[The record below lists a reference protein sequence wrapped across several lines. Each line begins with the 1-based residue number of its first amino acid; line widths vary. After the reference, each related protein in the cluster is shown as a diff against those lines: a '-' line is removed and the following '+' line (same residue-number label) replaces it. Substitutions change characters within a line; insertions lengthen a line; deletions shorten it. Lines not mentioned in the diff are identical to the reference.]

1 MKREDIKKF
10 FPDATEEQLKGLL
23 DINTADIGKAKG
35 ELEAVKADL
44 EKANGTLKEYETT
57 IADMKKSA
65 EGNEDF
71 KKKFEELEQ
80 RIADEKAE
88 AEKKAKE
95 EAEEA
100 EYSNRFKTV
109 VGEQKWRDALTEKAV
124 YAEFKTAL
132 QDETNKGKGD
142 KDILAALTQD
152 KEYFAKDPARVPAF
166 SRGTG
171 FAGGEVDDAAERQWA
186 YPPRRT
192 KENRKENETWRTAL
206 HFSKNTLTCWTR
218 SIRMRP
224 LPLRWTAI

>member
-1 MKREDIKKF
+1 MKREDIKKI

-35 ELEAVKADL
+35 ELETVRADL

-88 AEKKAKE
+88 AERKAKE

-109 VGEQKWRDALTEKAV
+109 VGEQKWRDELTEKAV

-132 QDETNKGKGD
+132 QDEANKGKGD

-171 FAGGEVDDAAERQWA
+171 FAGGEVDDAAVRA
-186 YPPRRT
+186 AMGLSP
-192 KENRKENETWRTAL
+192 KKD
-206 HFSKNTLTCWTR
+206 
-218 SIRMRP
+218 
-224 LPLRWTAI
+224 

>member
-35 ELEAVKADL
+35 ELETVRADL
-44 EKANGTLKEYETT
+44 EKANGTLNEYETT
-57 IADMKKSA
+57 IADLKKSA

-71 KKKFEELEQ
+71 KKKFEDLEQ
-80 RIADEKAE
+80 RIADEKAA

-95 EAEEA
+95 EEEEA

-132 QDETNKGKGD
+132 QDEANKGKGD

-171 FAGGEVDDAAERQWA
+171 FAGGEVDDAAVRA
-186 YPPRRT
+186 AMGLSP
-192 KENRKENETWRTAL
+192 KKD
-206 HFSKNTLTCWTR
+206 
-218 SIRMRP
+218 
-224 LPLRWTAI
+224 

>member
-1 MKREDIKKF
+1 MKREDIKKI

-23 DINTADIGKAKG
+23 DINTADIGRAKG
-35 ELEAVKADL
+35 ELETVKADL
-44 EKANGTLKEYETT
+44 EKANGTLREYETT

-71 KKKFEELEQ
+71 KKKFEDLEQ
-80 RIADEKAE
+80 RIADEKAA

-95 EAEEA
+95 EEEEA

-132 QDETNKGKGD
+132 QDEANKGKGD

-171 FAGGEVDDAAERQWA
+171 FAGGEVDDAAVRA
-186 YPPRRT
+186 AMGLSP
-192 KENRKENETWRTAL
+192 KKD
-206 HFSKNTLTCWTR
+206 
-218 SIRMRP
+218 
-224 LPLRWTAI
+224 

>member
-23 DINTADIGKAKG
+23 DINTADIGRAKG
-35 ELEAVKADL
+35 ELETVKADL

-100 EYSNRFKTV
+100 EYSDRFKTV

-171 FAGGEVDDAAERQWA
+171 FAGGEVDDAAVRA
-186 YPPRRT
+186 AMGLSP
-192 KENRKENETWRTAL
+192 KKD
-206 HFSKNTLTCWTR
+206 
-218 SIRMRP
+218 
-224 LPLRWTAI
+224 

>member
-1 MKREDIKKF
+1 MKREDIKKI

-80 RIADEKAE
+80 RIADEKAA
-88 AEKKAKE
+88 AERKAKE
-95 EAEEA
+95 EVEEA

-171 FAGGEVDDAAERQWA
+171 FAGGEVDDAAVRA
-186 YPPRRT
+186 AMGLSP
-192 KENRKENETWRTAL
+192 KKD
-206 HFSKNTLTCWTR
+206 
-218 SIRMRP
+218 
-224 LPLRWTAI
+224 

>member
-35 ELEAVKADL
+35 EFEAVKTDL

-57 IADMKKSA
+57 IADLKKSA

-71 KKKFEELEQ
+71 KKKFEDLEQ

-171 FAGGEVDDAAERQWA
+171 FAGGEVDDAAVRA
-186 YPPRRT
+186 AMGLSP
-192 KENRKENETWRTAL
+192 KKD
-206 HFSKNTLTCWTR
+206 
-218 SIRMRP
+218 
-224 LPLRWTAI
+224 

>member
-71 KKKFEELEQ
+71 KKKFEDLEQ

-88 AEKKAKE
+88 AERKAKE

-132 QDETNKGKGD
+132 QDEANKGKGD
-142 KDILAALTQD
+142 KDVLAALTQD

-171 FAGGEVDDAAERQWA
+171 FAGGEVDDAAVRA
-186 YPPRRT
+186 AMGLSP
-192 KENRKENETWRTAL
+192 KKD
-206 HFSKNTLTCWTR
+206 
-218 SIRMRP
+218 
-224 LPLRWTAI
+224 

>member
-1 MKREDIKKF
+1 MKREDIKKI

-44 EKANGTLKEYETT
+44 EKANSTLKEYETT

-71 KKKFEELEQ
+71 KKKFEDLEQ

-88 AEKKAKE
+88 AERKAKE

-100 EYSNRFKTV
+100 EYSSRFKTV

-132 QDETNKGKGD
+132 QDEANKGKGD

-171 FAGGEVDDAAERQWA
+171 FAGGEVDDAAVRA
-186 YPPRRT
+186 AMGLSP
-192 KENRKENETWRTAL
+192 KKD
-206 HFSKNTLTCWTR
+206 
-218 SIRMRP
+218 
-224 LPLRWTAI
+224 

>member
-1 MKREDIKKF
+1 MKREDIKKI

-71 KKKFEELEQ
+71 KKKFENLEQ

-132 QDETNKGKGD
+132 QDEANKGKGD

-171 FAGGEVDDAAERQWA
+171 FAGGEVDDAAVRA
-186 YPPRRT
+186 AMGLSP
-192 KENRKENETWRTAL
+192 KKD
-206 HFSKNTLTCWTR
+206 
-218 SIRMRP
+218 
-224 LPLRWTAI
+224 

>member
-35 ELEAVKADL
+35 EFEAVKTDL
-44 EKANGTLKEYETT
+44 EKANGTLNEYETT
-57 IADMKKSA
+57 IADLKKSA

-71 KKKFEELEQ
+71 KKKFEDLEQ

-100 EYSNRFKTV
+100 EYANRFKTV
-109 VGEQKWRDALTEKAV
+109 VGEQKWRDELTEKAV

-132 QDETNKGKGD
+132 QDEANKGKGD

-171 FAGGEVDDAAERQWA
+171 FAGGEVDDAAVRA
-186 YPPRRT
+186 AMGLSP
-192 KENRKENETWRTAL
+192 KKD
-206 HFSKNTLTCWTR
+206 
-218 SIRMRP
+218 
-224 LPLRWTAI
+224 

>member
-1 MKREDIKKF
+1 MKREDIKKI

-44 EKANGTLKEYETT
+44 EKANGTLREYETT
-57 IADMKKSA
+57 IADLKKSA

-109 VGEQKWRDALTEKAV
+109 VGEQKWRDELTEKAV

-132 QDETNKGKGD
+132 QDEANKGKGD

-171 FAGGEVDDAAERQWA
+171 FAGGEVDDAAVRA
-186 YPPRRT
+186 AMGLSP
-192 KENRKENETWRTAL
+192 KKD
-206 HFSKNTLTCWTR
+206 
-218 SIRMRP
+218 
-224 LPLRWTAI
+224 

>member
-1 MKREDIKKF
+1 MKREDIKKI

-23 DINTADIGKAKG
+23 DINTADIGRAKG
-35 ELEAVKADL
+35 ELETVKADL

-109 VGEQKWRDALTEKAV
+109 VGEKKGQDELTEKAV

-132 QDETNKGKGD
+132 QDEANKGKGD
-142 KDILAALTQD
+142 KDILETLT
-152 KEYFAKDPARVPAF
+152 KDRNYWENPNQPANMAGM
-166 SRGTG
+166 GTNVNTNG
-171 FAGGEVDDAAERQWA
+171 ANPFNFHFAGVRAKE
-186 YPPRRT
+186 T
-192 KENRKENETWRTAL
+192 K
-206 HFSKNTLTCWTR
+206 
-218 SIRMRP
+218 
-224 LPLRWTAI
+224 

>member
-1 MKREDIKKF
+1 MKREDIKKI
-10 FPDATEEQLKGLL
+10 FPDATEEQLMGLL
-23 DINTADIGKAKG
+23 VIYSADLGKAKG
-35 ELEAVKADL
+35 ELETVKADL

-57 IADMKKSA
+57 IADLKKSA
-65 EGNEDF
+65 ECNEDF
-71 KKKFEELEQ
+71 KKKFEDLEQ

-109 VGEQKWRDALTEKAV
+109 VGEQKWRDELTEKAV

-132 QDETNKGKGD
+132 QDEANKGKGD

-171 FAGGEVDDAAERQWA
+171 FAGGEVDDAAVRA
-186 YPPRRT
+186 AMGLSP
-192 KENRKENETWRTAL
+192 KKD
-206 HFSKNTLTCWTR
+206 
-218 SIRMRP
+218 
-224 LPLRWTAI
+224 

>member
-1 MKREDIKKF
+1 MKREDIKKI

-35 ELEAVKADL
+35 ELETVRADL

-57 IADMKKSA
+57 IADLKKSA

-71 KKKFEELEQ
+71 KKKFEDLEQ

-171 FAGGEVDDAAERQWA
+171 FAGGEVDDAAVRA
-186 YPPRRT
+186 AMGLSP
-192 KENRKENETWRTAL
+192 KKD
-206 HFSKNTLTCWTR
+206 
-218 SIRMRP
+218 
-224 LPLRWTAI
+224 

>member
-1 MKREDIKKF
+1 MKREDIKKI

-80 RIADEKAE
+80 RIADEKAA
-88 AEKKAKE
+88 AERKAKE

-109 VGEQKWRDALTEKAV
+109 VGEQKWRDELTEKAV

-132 QDETNKGKGD
+132 QDEANKGKGD

-171 FAGGEVDDAAERQWA
+171 FAGGEVDDAAVRA
-186 YPPRRT
+186 AMGLSP
-192 KENRKENETWRTAL
+192 KKD
-206 HFSKNTLTCWTR
+206 
-218 SIRMRP
+218 
-224 LPLRWTAI
+224 

>member
-1 MKREDIKKF
+1 MKREDIKKI

-109 VGEQKWRDALTEKAV
+109 VGEQKWRDELTEKAV

-132 QDETNKGKGD
+132 QDEANKGKGD

-171 FAGGEVDDAAERQWA
+171 FAGGEVDDAAVRA
-186 YPPRRT
+186 AMGLSP
-192 KENRKENETWRTAL
+192 KKD
-206 HFSKNTLTCWTR
+206 
-218 SIRMRP
+218 
-224 LPLRWTAI
+224 

>member
-23 DINTADIGKAKG
+23 DINTADIGRAKAD
-35 ELEAVKADL
+35 LETVRADL

-71 KKKFEELEQ
+71 KKKFEDLEQ

-109 VGEQKWRDALTEKAV
+109 VGEQKWRDELTEKAV

-132 QDETNKGKGD
+132 QDEANKGKGD

-171 FAGGEVDDAAERQWA
+171 FASGEVDDAAVRA
-186 YPPRRT
+186 AMGLSP
-192 KENRKENETWRTAL
+192 KKD
-206 HFSKNTLTCWTR
+206 
-218 SIRMRP
+218 
-224 LPLRWTAI
+224 

>member
-23 DINTADIGKAKG
+23 DINIADIGKAKG
-35 ELEAVKADL
+35 ELETVRADL

-88 AEKKAKE
+88 AEKKAKA

-109 VGEQKWRDALTEKAV
+109 VGEQKWRDELTEKAV

-132 QDETNKGKGD
+132 QDEANKGKGD

-171 FAGGEVDDAAERQWA
+171 FAGGEVDDAAVRA
-186 YPPRRT
+186 AMGLSP
-192 KENRKENETWRTAL
+192 KKD
-206 HFSKNTLTCWTR
+206 
-218 SIRMRP
+218 
-224 LPLRWTAI
+224 

>member
-1 MKREDIKKF
+1 MKREDIKKI

-71 KKKFEELEQ
+71 KKKFEDLEQ

-132 QDETNKGKGD
+132 QDEANKGKGD

-171 FAGGEVDDAAERQWA
+171 FAGGEVDDAAVRA
-186 YPPRRT
+186 AMGLSP
-192 KENRKENETWRTAL
+192 KKD
-206 HFSKNTLTCWTR
+206 
-218 SIRMRP
+218 
-224 LPLRWTAI
+224 

>member
-1 MKREDIKKF
+1 MKREDIKKI

-35 ELEAVKADL
+35 ELETVKADL

-57 IADMKKSA
+57 IADLKKSA

-71 KKKFEELEQ
+71 KKKFEDLEQ
-80 RIADEKAE
+80 RIAVEKAE

-109 VGEQKWRDALTEKAV
+109 VGEQKWRDELTEKAV

-132 QDETNKGKGD
+132 QDEANKGKGD

-171 FAGGEVDDAAERQWA
+171 FAGGEVDDAAVRA
-186 YPPRRT
+186 AMGLSP
-192 KENRKENETWRTAL
+192 KKD
-206 HFSKNTLTCWTR
+206 
-218 SIRMRP
+218 
-224 LPLRWTAI
+224 

>member
-1 MKREDIKKF
+1 MKREDIKKI
-10 FPDATEEQLKGLL
+10 FPDATEEQLKDLL

-57 IADMKKSA
+57 IADLKKSA

-132 QDETNKGKGD
+132 QDEANKGKGD

-171 FAGGEVDDAAERQWA
+171 FAGGEVDDAAVRA
-186 YPPRRT
+186 AMGLSP
-192 KENRKENETWRTAL
+192 KKD
-206 HFSKNTLTCWTR
+206 
-218 SIRMRP
+218 
-224 LPLRWTAI
+224 

>member
-23 DINTADIGKAKG
+23 DINTADIGRAKG
-35 ELEAVKADL
+35 ELETVKANL

-57 IADMKKSA
+57 IADLKKSV

-71 KKKFEELEQ
+71 KKKFEDLEQ

-132 QDETNKGKGD
+132 QDEANKGKGD

-152 KEYFAKDPARVPAF
+152 KEYFAKDPARVPVF

-171 FAGGEVDDAAERQWA
+171 FAGGAADDAAVRA
-186 YPPRRT
+186 AMGLSP
-192 KENRKENETWRTAL
+192 KKD
-206 HFSKNTLTCWTR
+206 
-218 SIRMRP
+218 
-224 LPLRWTAI
+224 

>member
-35 ELEAVKADL
+35 DLETVRAEL

-57 IADMKKSA
+57 IADLKKSA

-71 KKKFEELEQ
+71 KKKFEDLEQ

-88 AEKKAKE
+88 AERKE
-95 EAEEA
+95 KEAAAEV

-109 VGEQKWRDALTEKAV
+109 VGEQKWRDELTEKAV

-132 QDETNKGKGD
+132 QDEANKGKGD
-142 KDILAALTQD
+142 KDILETLT
-152 KEYFAKDPARVPAF
+152 KDRNYWENPNQPASMAGM
-166 SRGTG
+166 GTNVNTNG
-171 FAGGEVDDAAERQWA
+171 ANPFNFHFAGVRAKE
-186 YPPRRT
+186 T
-192 KENRKENETWRTAL
+192 K
-206 HFSKNTLTCWTR
+206 
-218 SIRMRP
+218 
-224 LPLRWTAI
+224 

>member
-1 MKREDIKKF
+1 MKREDIKKI

-35 ELEAVKADL
+35 ELETVRADL

-71 KKKFEELEQ
+71 KKKFEDLEQ

-88 AEKKAKE
+88 AEKKAKA

-109 VGEQKWRDALTEKAV
+109 VGEQKWRDELTEKAV

-132 QDETNKGKGD
+132 QDEANKGKGD
-142 KDILAALTQD
+142 KDILETLT
-152 KEYFAKDPARVPAF
+152 KDRNYWENPNQPANMAGM
-166 SRGTG
+166 GTNVNTNSANPFNFH
-171 FAGGEVDDAAERQWA
+171 FAGVRAKE
-186 YPPRRT
+186 T
-192 KENRKENETWRTAL
+192 K
-206 HFSKNTLTCWTR
+206 
-218 SIRMRP
+218 
-224 LPLRWTAI
+224 

>member
-1 MKREDIKKF
+1 MKREDIKKI

-35 ELEAVKADL
+35 DLETVKGEL
-44 EKANGTLKEYETT
+44 EKANGTLREYETT
-57 IADMKKSA
+57 IADLKKSA

-109 VGEQKWRDALTEKAV
+109 VGEQKWRDELTEKAV

-132 QDETNKGKGD
+132 QDEANKGKGD

-171 FAGGEVDDAAERQWA
+171 FAGSEVDDAAVRA
-186 YPPRRT
+186 AMGLSP
-192 KENRKENETWRTAL
+192 KKD
-206 HFSKNTLTCWTR
+206 
-218 SIRMRP
+218 
-224 LPLRWTAI
+224 

>member
-1 MKREDIKKF
+1 MKREDIKKI

-23 DINTADIGKAKG
+23 DINTADIGRAKG
-35 ELEAVKADL
+35 ELETVKADL
-44 EKANGTLKEYETT
+44 EKANGTLREYETT
-57 IADMKKSA
+57 IADLKKSA

-71 KKKFEELEQ
+71 KKKFEDLEQ
-80 RIADEKAE
+80 RIAVEKAE

-109 VGEQKWRDALTEKAV
+109 VGEQKWRDELTEKAV

-132 QDETNKGKGD
+132 QDEANKGKGD

-171 FAGGEVDDAAERQWA
+171 FAGGEVDDAAVRA
-186 YPPRRT
+186 AMGLSP
-192 KENRKENETWRTAL
+192 KKD
-206 HFSKNTLTCWTR
+206 
-218 SIRMRP
+218 
-224 LPLRWTAI
+224 

>member
-44 EKANGTLKEYETT
+44 EKANGTLREYETT

-132 QDETNKGKGD
+132 QDEANKGKGD

-171 FAGGEVDDAAERQWA
+171 FAGGEVDDAAVRA
-186 YPPRRT
+186 AMGLSP
-192 KENRKENETWRTAL
+192 KKD
-206 HFSKNTLTCWTR
+206 
-218 SIRMRP
+218 
-224 LPLRWTAI
+224 

>member
-44 EKANGTLKEYETT
+44 EKANGTLREYETT
-57 IADMKKSA
+57 IADLKKSA

-80 RIADEKAE
+80 RIADEKAA
-88 AEKKAKE
+88 AEKKAKA

-109 VGEQKWRDALTEKAV
+109 VGEQKWRDELTEKAV

-132 QDETNKGKGD
+132 QDEANKGKGD

-171 FAGGEVDDAAERQWA
+171 FAGGEVDDAAVRA
-186 YPPRRT
+186 AMGLSP
-192 KENRKENETWRTAL
+192 KKD
-206 HFSKNTLTCWTR
+206 
-218 SIRMRP
+218 
-224 LPLRWTAI
+224 

>member
-1 MKREDIKKF
+1 MKREDIKKI

-57 IADMKKSA
+57 IADLKKSA

-88 AEKKAKE
+88 AEKKAKA

-132 QDETNKGKGD
+132 QDEANKGKGD
-142 KDILAALTQD
+142 KDVLAALTQD

-171 FAGGEVDDAAERQWA
+171 FAGGEVDDAAVRA
-186 YPPRRT
+186 AMGLSPK
-192 KENRKENETWRTAL
+192 KE
-206 HFSKNTLTCWTR
+206 
-218 SIRMRP
+218 
-224 LPLRWTAI
+224 

>member
-35 ELEAVKADL
+35 ELETVRAEL

-71 KKKFEELEQ
+71 KKKFEDLEQ
-80 RIADEKAE
+80 RIAGEKAA
-88 AEKKAKE
+88 AEKKAKA

-109 VGEQKWRDALTEKAV
+109 VGEQKWRDELTEKAV

-132 QDETNKGKGD
+132 QDEANKGKGD

-152 KEYFAKDPARVPAF
+152 RNYWENPNQPANMAGM
-166 SRGTG
+166 GTNVNTNSANPFNFH
-171 FAGGEVDDAAERQWA
+171 FAGVRAKE
-186 YPPRRT
+186 T
-192 KENRKENETWRTAL
+192 K
-206 HFSKNTLTCWTR
+206 
-218 SIRMRP
+218 
-224 LPLRWTAI
+224 

>member
-1 MKREDIKKF
+1 MKREDIKKI

-80 RIADEKAE
+80 RIADEKAA
-88 AEKKAKE
+88 AERKAKE

-109 VGEQKWRDALTEKAV
+109 VGEQKWRDALTEKAA

-171 FAGGEVDDAAERQWA
+171 FAGGEVDDAAVRA
-186 YPPRRT
+186 AMGLSP
-192 KENRKENETWRTAL
+192 KKD
-206 HFSKNTLTCWTR
+206 
-218 SIRMRP
+218 
-224 LPLRWTAI
+224 

>member
-35 ELEAVKADL
+35 EFEAVKTDL

-57 IADMKKSA
+57 IADLKKSA

-95 EAEEA
+95 EAEED
-100 EYSNRFKTV
+100 ENSSRFKTV
-109 VGEQKWRDALTEKAV
+109 VGEQKWRDELTEKAV

-132 QDETNKGKGD
+132 QDEANKGKGD

-171 FAGGEVDDAAERQWA
+171 FAGGEVDDAAVRA
-186 YPPRRT
+186 AMGLSP
-192 KENRKENETWRTAL
+192 KKD
-206 HFSKNTLTCWTR
+206 
-218 SIRMRP
+218 
-224 LPLRWTAI
+224 

>member
-1 MKREDIKKF
+1 MKREDIKKI

-57 IADMKKSA
+57 IADLKKSA

-71 KKKFEELEQ
+71 KKKFEDLEQ

-171 FAGGEVDDAAERQWA
+171 FAGGEVDDAAVRA
-186 YPPRRT
+186 AMGLSP
-192 KENRKENETWRTAL
+192 KKD
-206 HFSKNTLTCWTR
+206 
-218 SIRMRP
+218 
-224 LPLRWTAI
+224 

>member
-23 DINTADIGKAKG
+23 DINTDDIGKAKG
-35 ELEAVKADL
+35 ELETVRADL

-88 AEKKAKE
+88 AEKKAKA

-132 QDETNKGKGD
+132 QDEANKGKGD

-171 FAGGEVDDAAERQWA
+171 FAGGEVDDAAVRA
-186 YPPRRT
+186 AMGLSP
-192 KENRKENETWRTAL
+192 KKD
-206 HFSKNTLTCWTR
+206 
-218 SIRMRP
+218 
-224 LPLRWTAI
+224 

>member
-1 MKREDIKKF
+1 MKREDIKKI

-44 EKANGTLKEYETT
+44 EKANGTLREYETT

-88 AEKKAKE
+88 TEKKAKE

-109 VGEQKWRDALTEKAV
+109 VGEQKWRDELTEKAV

-171 FAGGEVDDAAERQWA
+171 FAGGGADDAAVRA
-186 YPPRRT
+186 AMGLSPK
-192 KENRKENETWRTAL
+192 KE
-206 HFSKNTLTCWTR
+206 
-218 SIRMRP
+218 
-224 LPLRWTAI
+224 